1 MMKLSTMLLLLLVLL
16 VIYINICNSL
26 IINSLIYKN
35 ILKNKQYLN
44 KNENNNR
51 IILMAVPN
59 RGPPQRGMRPAKEQ
73 PPINEFIKA
82 DRVRLIVPATKNSD
96 ITNNNNVEDD
106 EDDEE
111 EEDDDDEDDEDEE
124 DDNDND
130 EDDDERTEIMHGIV
144 SLSEALKIADSYDL
158 DLVMINDKGDP
169 PVCKV
174 IDYGKYK
181 YSQEKKKKE
190 NMKKQIK
197 TEIKEVKMSYKIDQH
212 DFDVRMRAVQKFLG
226 EGDRVKVVVQFK
238 GREMQHKD
246 LGRELLMKIY
256 QPIENVAVME
266 SSPKMEGR
274 AITMLVGPKKT
285 V

>member
-1 MMKLSTMLLLLLVLL
+1 MKFLIILLI
-16 VIYINICNSL
+16 IYVNICDSFTTTISMHKQLN
-26 IINSLIYKN
+26 IIRLQR
-35 ILKNKQYLN
+35 LQ
-44 KNENNNR
+44 NNDR
-51 IILMAVPN
+51 MTMMAMPN
-59 RGPPQRGMRPAKEQ
+59 RGPPRRPMPKEQ

-82 DRVRLIVPATKNSD
+82 DRVRLIVPATKKDKESAD
-96 ITNNNNVEDD
+96 ITNSNDADEDEDEDD
-106 EDDEE
+106 EEDDDEEDDEE
-111 EEDDDDEDDEDEE
+111 EEDDDD
-124 DDNDND
+124 NDN
-130 EDDDERTEIMHGIV
+130 DERTEIMHGIV
-144 SLSEALKIADSYDL
+144 SLSEALKIADSFNL

-274 AITMLVGPKKT
+274 AITMLVSPKKT